1 MNKRSKIILF
11 LVLCFGKVFSQETNI
26 SNRIQSGDLTLFT
39 EEISDLEL
47 SKMTNSELRLLRNM
61 IYAKY
66 GHIFNSEDLNQLYSN
81 FNWYNPNKK
90 VSDSQLTKVEFD
102 LVKRITIFE
111 TRQETEP
118 SINFGKEIIGIWHI
132 TPIMPST
139 WLDRFVI
146 SSDNKIEF
154 LIDNFQKNP
163 KISEYLGHYEI
174 KGNTLIFYV
183 EKLITKKETIEL
195 KEIQLLKFPITP
207 VSEVTLMNGELTR
220 KRIQIGSHEYF
231 LFFGNPR
238 K

>member
-1 MNKRSKIILF
+1 MNKRSKLILF
-11 LVLCFGKVFSQETNI
+11 LVLFFGKVFSQETNI

-118 SINFGKEIIGIWHI
+118 SIKFGKEIIGIWHI

-154 LIDNFQKNP
+154 LIDNFQKN
-163 KISEYLGHYEI
+163 
-174 KGNTLIFYV
+174 
-183 EKLITKKETIEL
+183 
-195 KEIQLLKFPITP
+195 
-207 VSEVTLMNGELTR
+207 
-220 KRIQIGSHEYF
+220 
-231 LFFGNPR
+231 FFAFFVV
-238 K
+238 